1 MMQLLQHL
9 HDLVFALAGALSD
22 NPLYVL
28 APFVYAV
35 EGAPATP
42 YATHATP
49 NTEDPTLVLRQ
60 AVRGFDIQSLLA
72 QGRGAALTAI
82 TGIGY
87 RLRRWTTVGTGGTAI
102 TPSPRRVGTT
112 ASTTAADKV
121 TAITPGTVSGAYQLA
136 FSCSGSG
143 PGGWVARDSDS
154 AIHVEGGGADEI
166 DVNSVCGVASMLH
179 HVSAEIAE

>member
-1 MMQLLQHL
+1 M
-9 HDLVFALAGALSD
+9 
-22 NPLYVL
+22 
-28 APFVYAV
+28 PFVYGV

-60 AVRGFDIQSLLA
+60 ATRGFDLQAIYV

-87 RLRRWTTVGTGGTAI
+87 RVRRWTTAGTGGTAV
-102 TPSPRRVGTT
+102 TPAPRRIGTT
-112 ASTTAADKV
+112 AATTAADKV
-121 TAITPGTVSGAYQLA
+121 TAITPGTVSGAYQLSFGCGA
-136 FSCSGSG
+136 AG
-143 PGGWVARDSDS
+143 PGGWVARDADS
-154 AIHVEGGGADEI
+154 AIHTEGGSSDELNI
-166 DVNSVCGVASMLH
+166 NSVSGVASMLH

>member
-1 MMQLLQHL
+1 M
-9 HDLVFALAGALSD
+9 
-22 NPLYVL
+22 
-28 APFVYAV
+28 PFVYAV

-60 AVRGFDIQSLLA
+60 VTRGVDLQAIYVL
-72 QGRGAALTAI
+72 GRGAALTAI

-87 RLRRWTTVGTGGTAI
+87 RVRRWTTAGSGGTTV
-102 TPSPRRVGTT
+102 TPAPRRVGTT
-112 ASTTAADKV
+112 ASTTAHDKV
-121 TAITPGTVSGAYQLA
+121 SAITAGTVSGAYQLSFGCGA
-136 FSCSGSG
+136 AG

-154 AIHVEGGGADEI
+154 AIHLEGGGSDELDI
-166 DVNSVCGVASMLH
+166 NSVAGVASMLH